1 MATLNGIVRFSGQ
14 LGDLVFYR
22 RGKKDVVRHAP
33 TVHHL
38 SENSRKSATAFGNA
52 SRNAA
57 YIRKAFA
64 AMVKDYG
71 YGDLHNRL
79 NKKLIEIFKT
89 VPPAQA
95 GQKKLEDG
103 NIKLLQGFEF
113 NAATKLE
120 QLLIRKPAVILTDK
134 GSIQLLIPKIETKHL
149 VKFVPKSDDFVL
161 QLSVFSFEVNTEKYE
176 LIKVNDLRFSLEQ
189 SEFPGAKLL
198 MPFEREGKRILL
210 VAIGLHYLHGQV
222 KKDDRRY
229 YGCQI
234 SQCFHLQDGV
244 EVAFVAPVKERVELL
259 HEEEQGLSWE
269 MGDE

>member
-22 RGKKDVVRHAP
+22 RGKKDVVRYAP

-38 SENSRKSATAFGNA
+38 SENSRKSATDFGNA

-64 AMVKDYG
+64 ALVKDYG

-89 VPPAQA
+89 APPTQA
-95 GQKKLEDG
+95 GQKNLVDG
-103 NIKLLQGFEF
+103 NIKLLQEFQF
-113 NAATKLE
+113 NAATRLE
-120 QLLIRKPAVILTDK
+120 QLLIQKPKVMLTE
-134 GSIQLLIPKIETKHL
+134 GSIQLLLPKIQTKNL

-161 QLSVFSFEVNTEKYE
+161 QLSIFSFEVCSEKYE
-176 LIKVNDLRFSLEQ
+176 IVKVNDLRFSLEQ
-189 SEFPGAKLL
+189 SHFPGAKLQI
-198 MPFEREGKRILL
+198 PVEQEGNRILL
-210 VAIGLHYLHGQV
+210 VAIGLHYLHEESR
-222 KKDDRRY
+222 KDDRRY

-234 SQCFHLQDGV
+234 SHCFHIQDGV
-244 EVAFVAPVKERVELL
+244 EVAFVAPLIERVELL
-259 HEEEQGLSWE
+259 DEEEQGLSWE
-269 MGDE
+269 MGG

>member
-22 RGKKDVVRHAP
+22 RGKKDVVRHVP
-33 TVHHL
+33 TVHQL
-38 SENSRKSATAFGNA
+38 SENSRKSATDFGHA

-89 VPPAQA
+89 APPAEA
-95 GQKKLEDG
+95 GQKKLEDS

-120 QLLIRKPAVILTDK
+120 QLLIQKPKVMLTE
-134 GSIQLLIPKIETKHL
+134 GSIQLLIPKIETKNL

-161 QLSVFSFEVNTEKYE
+161 QLSIFSFEVNTEKYE

-198 MPFEREGKRILL
+198 IPFEPEGKRILL

-229 YGCQI
+229 FGCQI
-234 SQCFHLQDGV
+234 SDCFHLQEGV
-244 EVAFVAPVKERVELL
+244 EVAFVEPVKESVESSE
-259 HEEEQGLSWE
+259 EEEQGLSWAL
-269 MGDE
+269 GDE

>member
-38 SENSRKSATAFGNA
+38 SENSRKSATDFGNA

-79 NKKLIEIFKT
+79 NKRLIEIFKT
-89 VPPAQA
+89 VPPVQKE
-95 GQKKLEDG
+95 QKKLVDG

-113 NAATKLE
+113 NSATKLQ
-120 QLLIRKPAVILTDK
+120 QLLIQKPAVILTDK
-134 GSIQLLIPKIETKHL
+134 CAIQLLIPKIETKRM

-161 QLSVFSFEVNTEKYE
+161 QLSVFSFEANSEKYE
-176 LIKVNDLRFSLEQ
+176 LINVNDLRFSLEE
-189 SEFPGAKLL
+189 SEFPGAKLQVT
-198 MPFEREGKRILL
+198 FEPEGNRILL
-210 VAIGLHYLHGQV
+210 VAIGLHYLHGQI

-234 SQCFHLQDGV
+234 SHCFHIQDGV
-244 EVAFVAPVKERVELL
+244 EVEFVEQAKEKVELSD
-259 HEEEQGLSWE
+259 EEEQGLSWE
-269 MGDE
+269 LGE